1 MKSKPTDANGK
12 RLRTGD
18 RVRVLAIPDL
28 SGMPRKR
35 QAESNAVFRHLVG
48 KEKRIA
54 AIDRHG
60 NAEIV
65 FKILKGKSKGLHV
78 VGIETNLLRRR
89 GASGRIK

>member
-1 MKSKPTDANGK
+1 MKSKTTDANGR

-28 SGMPRKR
+28 SGMPPR
-35 QAESNAVFRHLVG
+35 QRAASKAVFKHLTG

-78 VGIETNLLRRR
+78 VGIETNLLQRRDGGR
-89 GASGRIK
+89 GR